1 MEMVAEAQTAS
12 YEQLLRQGGDR
23 ALREASAYFAGAGR
37 LHSALH
43 RLVKRLDAEGIP
55 YALLEGLALAEH
67 GYPRLTE
74 NVDLLMR

>member
-1 MEMVAEAQTAS
+1 MAEKQTMA
-12 YEQLLRQGGDR
+12 YEQLLRQGGGR
-23 ALREASAYFAGAGR
+23 ALREASAYFAGTGR

-67 GYPRLTE
+67 GYPLQTE
-74 NVDLLMR
+74 HADLLMR